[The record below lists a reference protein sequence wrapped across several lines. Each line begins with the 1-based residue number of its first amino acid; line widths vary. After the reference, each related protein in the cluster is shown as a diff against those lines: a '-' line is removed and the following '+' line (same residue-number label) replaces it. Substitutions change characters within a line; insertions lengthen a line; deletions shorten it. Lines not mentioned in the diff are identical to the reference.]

1 MRRFWT
7 FTSQF
12 LMFIFLST
20 ACDNETIEN
29 SFDIDFEALDK
40 DANQINLTV
49 TTRYRLTSRL
59 EKKLVRT
66 YGRRFEDR
74 LIIPTVR
81 SVSREALA
89 AYSASEI
96 YNYKRKEIEEK
107 LEGLAKTAF
116 VEYNVELTD
125 LLIRS
130 VELPD
135 ALRQAL
141 EKEHLER
148 LNNKDKQDEKQ

>member
-1 MRRFWT
+1 MV
-7 FTSQF
+7 
-12 LMFIFLST
+12 IFLSN
-20 ACDNETIEN
+20 ACDNKTIED
-29 SFDIDFEALDK
+29 SFDIDFEAMDK

-59 EKKLVRT
+59 EKKLVRR
-66 YGRRFEDR
+66 YGRRFQDS
-74 LIIPTVR
+74 LIVPTIR
-81 SVSREALA
+81 SVSREALVG
-89 AYSASEI
+89 YSAGEI
-96 YNYKRKEIEEK
+96 YNYKRKEIEQK

-116 VEYNVELTD
+116 VEYDIELTD
-125 LLIRS
+125 FLIRS

-135 ALRQAL
+135 TLRRTL